1 MKKKLLVGLVITAG
15 FFAGCGQK
23 QETTTTKAT
32 PMWDK
37 SCAHCHNGNMAVTKD
52 TILAKHKDKEQFL
65 NAVKEFVSAGKMPP
79 NLPYGQVADELY
91 K

>member
-1 MKKKLLVGLVITAG
+1 MRKKLLLGAVVLAVGVI
-15 FFAGCGQK
+15 AGCGQK
-23 QETTTTKAT
+23 QETTTKAT
-32 PMWDK
+32 PLWDRN
-37 SCAHCHNGNMAVTKD
+37 CAHCHNGNMAVTKD

-65 NAVKEFVSAGKMPP
+65 NAVKEFVSAGRMPP